1 MSDFESS
8 STCVPGCPAAVA
20 MCGVPA
26 NVLEDLALK
35 HLHPRGAADAAWL
48 AREMRLSQSVMREI
62 VCSLVGQGCVVVSGA
77 REGMPVGTDGP
88 LSPFHKVATTGNIS
102 LTPGGRSR
110 ACEAFAVSRYL
121 GPAPVSLTDYAEQC
135 RKQRWDGSGIS
146 QDDLL
151 SALTG
156 VCLDE
161 ATLSDLQLA
170 LATGGSL
177 LLSGQSGN
185 GKTLLASRLTQLIE
199 QSSEAVYVPYAI
211 WIEEGF
217 LRVFEPSV
225 HRPLDEV
232 SPAESSDWSPT
243 TDTRWRRVRRPV
255 VTVSAELT
263 RELFEIRNSG
273 SGGSLVAPFHVLANG
288 GMLVVDDLGRQ
299 PGSFTELMNRWL
311 QPLEQQADTLAL
323 PSGRRW
329 NLPVDSWL
337 VFVAGEDAPALPTPV
352 ARRVRCRVHL
362 PAPDRDRFSTL
373 LFEEGRRQRIEVDES
388 GVEELFSQCYSPQ
401 NPPKCSDPQ
410 NLLQAV
416 ETICRIQKET
426 VRARADLLLAAAK
439 RLGLEGERRAA

>member
-1 MSDFESS
+1 MSDFELS
-8 STCVPGCPAAVA
+8 STCIPGCPVDLSA
-20 MCGVPA
+20 CGVPA

-35 HLHPRGAADAAWL
+35 HLHPRGSADVAWL
-48 AREMRLSQSVMREI
+48 ARELRLSQIVMREI
-62 VCSLVGQGCVVVSGA
+62 VSSLERQECVVVSGA
-77 REGMPVGTDGP
+77 SGEVAVGTDGLMCP
-88 LSPFHKVATTGNIS
+88 PHEVAARGMMA
-102 LTPGGRSR
+102 LTPSGRSR

-156 VCLDE
+156 VCLDD

-185 GKTLLASRLTQLIE
+185 GKTLLASRLAQLIE

-232 SPAESSDWSPT
+232 SPAELNDWSPS
-243 TDTRWRRVRRPV
+243 TDTRWRRIRRPV
-255 VTVSAELT
+255 VTVSAELS
-263 RELFEIRNSG
+263 RESFEIRNSG
-273 SGGSLVAPFHVLANG
+273 TGGSPLAPFHVLANG

-299 PGSFTELMNRWL
+299 VGSFTDLMNRWL
-311 QPLEQQADTLAL
+311 QPLEQQTDTLVL
-323 PSGRRW
+323 PSGRRL

-337 VFVAGEDAPALPTPV
+337 VLVAGEDAPALPAPV
-352 ARRVRCRVHL
+352 SRRVRCRVQL

-373 LFEEGRRQRIEVDES
+373 LFEAGLRQRIEVDES
-388 GVEELFSQCYSPQ
+388 GVEELFSQCYSPY
-401 NPPKCSDPQ
+401 NLPKCSDPQ

-416 ETICRIQKET
+416 ESICRIQKET
-426 VRARADLLLAAAK
+426 VRARADLLLTAAK
-439 RLGLEGERRAA
+439 RLGLDGERRAA